1 MICLTNPARRV
12 TILASLPTLISQSR
26 SGELLAKVTSCAVVG
41 LDGALEV
48 DISNGVPGFIV
59 AKFADHRVVSC
70 STLFSF
76 AALFEV

>member
-1 MICLTNPARRV
+1 M
-12 TILASLPTLISQSR
+12 
-26 SGELLAKVTSCAVVG
+26 LAKVTSCAVVG